1 MGALQGTT
9 PSSSQGASG
18 ASTRGPTTFRAL
30 PPPAAFTPPQ
40 PEVRLVNRVL
50 PSDPL
55 DGPDEREE
63 RLFAPEGSA
72 GGCASGECLP
82 EKPLVLTPP
91 EPSAPSLL
99 PPLPSG
105 PTLYPPEPSAP
116 PAFVAPQSDLAKW
129 KLAVDSLRQENPR
142 HGKSLS
148 YARVMGFTLEGVR
161 VSFPPDAAFHRT
173 TVLGMSRAIVEASLS
188 KYFGRPTKILE
199 ETGTTALQS
208 APKSIAE
215 VEASDRQVRESS
227 IDGKVREHP
236 AVRNVLR
243 LLGGSIEHVQYLE
256 AAKPEAPRP
265 VAAADEES

>member
-1 MGALQGTT
+1 MGAVSAGVPRVPQDER
-9 PSSSQGASG
+9 GA
-18 ASTRGPTTFRAL
+18 
-30 PPPAAFTPPQ
+30 

-50 PSDPL
+50 PSDPRDL
-55 DGPDEREE
+55 PDDPEE

-82 EKPLVLTPP
+82 EKPLVLVPP
-91 EPSAPSLL
+91 VPSAPSSYEPAPSVPSLYAPAPSGPGL
-99 PPLPSG
+99 YPPAPSG
-105 PTLYPPEPSAP
+105 PTLYPPDPSAP
-116 PAFVAPQSDLAKW
+116 PAFVAPPSDIAKW
-129 KLAVDSLRQENPR
+129 KMAVDSLRLENPR

-148 YARVMGFTLEGVR
+148 YARVMGFTPEGVR

-188 KYFGRPTKILE
+188 KIFGRPTKILE
-199 ETGTTALQS
+199 ETGATALQS

-215 VEASDRQVRESS
+215 VEASDRQVRETS
-227 IDGKVREHP
+227 IDGKVRDHP

-243 LLGGSIEHVQYLE
+243 FLGGNIEHIQYLE
-256 AAKPEAPRP
+256 APKGDAVRP